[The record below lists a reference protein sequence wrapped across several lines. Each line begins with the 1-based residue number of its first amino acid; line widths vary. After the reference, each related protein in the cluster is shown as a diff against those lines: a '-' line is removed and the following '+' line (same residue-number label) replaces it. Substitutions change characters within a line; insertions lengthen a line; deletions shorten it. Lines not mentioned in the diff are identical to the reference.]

1 MKIEG
6 KIATII
12 YKNEVNSWTVLLIK
26 KGKEYITAVGTT
38 TDDIDVEDEFE
49 FEGEEC
55 EHKVYGK
62 QFKFSTYK
70 KILPKTS
77 SSLITYIADNIKGVG
92 KKTAKNIVDKF
103 GDETVDVIRYQKE
116 KLNGIKGLNTEKID
130 DINTFFLEEWEK
142 WNVIEFLSDFGISVL
157 VASKIY
163 KVLGTDTINIVKE
176 NPYSLL
182 KLVRTLDFEFVDSI
196 AKKLEIPMNSE
207 ERVDAGIICAIN
219 KVTEF
224 GHTCIEYDTLKPFA
238 AKMLNVEESEI
249 INGITRLNL
258 DNKIYIEKIDDVD
271 FVFRRSYYLAEENIA
286 KAVVTHAVAPIASK
300 KYTKQIEKVSEKNSL
315 VLSKEQVEAIST
327 CLNSSISIITGGPG
341 TGKTTI
347 IKCIIDILEDFKK
360 DYVLCAPTGR
370 ASKRIKETTGKEAK
384 TIHRLL
390 EIAKV
395 DDRDLDALFEIDVK
409 IIEADV
415 VIVDE
420 ASMIDSLMMNNL
432 FKAIKPSTQI
442 IFVGDVDQ
450 LPSVGPG
457 NVLKDMIASGIV
469 NTVSLKEIYRQSS
482 KSDIIVNAHK
492 VNNGE
497 YPEFKNKNTDMFFI
511 KANSIEQTVSEISSL
526 LSYRLESFA
535 SIDLLKDLQV
545 LTPMKKTDLGT
556 IKLNTVIQ
564 NILNPKSNK
573 KAEKNFNGKTFR
585 EGDKV
590 MQIINNYDKKFSQNG
605 EYFDGIYNGDI
616 GYIKEIDNVEQ
627 KIRVVFDEVKDV
639 EYEFDE
645 LDQLELAYAV
655 TIHKSQGSEFDYV
668 IIPLYTGYQKLFTRN
683 LLYTAMTRAKKML
696 IIVGNKNIIN
706 FMVDNIESKKRK
718 TGLKNQILK
727 KL

>member
-12 YKNEVNSWTVLLIK
+12 YKNEMNSWTVLLVK
-26 KGKEYITAVGTT
+26 RGKEYITAVGTT

-49 FEGEEC
+49 FEGEET

-77 SSLITYIADNIKGVG
+77 SSLIAYIADNIKGVG

-103 GDETVDVIRYQKE
+103 GDETVNIIKYQKE
-116 KLNGIKGLNTEKID
+116 KLNGIKGLNDEKID

-142 WNVIEFLSDFGISVL
+142 WNVIEFLSEFGISVL

-163 KVLGTDTINIVKE
+163 KILGAEIINIVRE

-182 KLVRTLDFEFVDSI
+182 KLVRTLDFEFVDNI

-219 KVTEF
+219 KATEF

-249 INGITRLNL
+249 ANGITRLNL
-258 DNKIYIEKIDDVD
+258 DGKIYIEKIDDID

-286 KAVVTHAVAPIASK
+286 KAIVNHTMTPIISK
-300 KYTKQIEKVSEKNSL
+300 NYSKQIEKVSKKNSL

-327 CLNSSISIITGGPG
+327 CLNNSISIITGGPG

-347 IKCIIDILEDFKK
+347 IKCIIDILEDLKK

-409 IIEADV
+409 TIEADV
-415 VIVDE
+415 IIVDE

-432 FKAIKPSTQI
+432 FKAIKQNTQI

-457 NVLKDMIASGIV
+457 NVLKDIIASGVV
-469 NTVSLKEIYRQSS
+469 NTVSLKEIYRQSF

-497 YPEFKNKNTDMFFI
+497 YPEFKNKDTDMFFI

-535 SIDLLKDLQV
+535 NVDLLKDLQV

-556 IKLNTVIQ
+556 IKLNSVIQ
-564 NILNPKSNK
+564 NILNPKSSK
-573 KAEKNFNGKTFR
+573 KSEKTFNGRIFR

-590 MQIINNYDKKFSQNG
+590 MQIINNYDKKFSQDG
-605 EYFDGIYNGDI
+605 EFFDGIYNGDI
-616 GYIKEIDNVEQ
+616 GYIKEIDNVKQ
-627 KIRVVFDEVKDV
+627 KMRVVFDEVKNV

-696 IIVGNKNIIN
+696 IIVGNKNIVN
-706 FMVDNIESKKRK
+706 FMVDNIESKRRK
-718 TGLKNQILK
+718 TGLKNKILK
-727 KL
+727 LI